1 MVIKNFKSGADIKRA
16 IRICRAIQKA
26 VDTMNAK
33 KKGNS

>member
-26 VDTMNAK
+26 IDVVNAK
-33 KKGNS
+33 KKENS